1 MKLLLMLGTLGR
13 LLILSLTLA
22 PWLSAQ
28 DRSIASTAPKVV
40 STPIYITHVT
50 VIDIESGKE
59 DRDRTV
65 IISGNRILDV
75 KDAKQGKTPAGAKV
89 VAGTG
94 KYLIPGLWDMHV
106 HMRGSIKGSTPNF
119 SKENEAML
127 PLYLANGVTGVRE
140 MGGDLVDLVLQWR
153 SEVESS
159 KRVAPRIV
167 TSGPKLDGAKPLWPG
182 SIAITTPEEA
192 RAAVQRVKAMGV
204 DFVKVYDMKPNIPHD
219 AYLALLDEAKR
230 QHLPVTGHVPLT
242 VTVAEVSDAGQ
253 NIEHSR
259 FVLPGCVRNEK
270 QLNADRLANRIS
282 GDNYYTALVDG
293 YSPEMAE
300 ALFSRFAANRTWVTP
315 TLAILH
321 MLAYED
327 QQRWDQAPRRK
338 YLMPRVLASWTDRA
352 DTSAP
357 LTPQETALQFSYR
370 KKGFPQLLESV
381 RMMHKAGVSL
391 LAGTDTGA
399 SNENMFPGFSLHDEL
414 AFLVEAGLTPLEAL
428 QCATLNP
435 AKWLNRLDTMGTVAP
450 GKLADLV
457 LLNADP
463 LKDIHNTTKIS
474 EVFLGGKEFD
484 RAALDQMS
492 TSTKAAAKAAST
504 K

>member
-1 MKLLLMLGTLGR
+1 MIRKTSS
-13 LLILSLTLA
+13 LLILTLA
-22 PWLSAQ
+22 TWLSAQ
-28 DRSIASTAPKVV
+28 DRPILPAAPNVV
-40 STPIYITHVT
+40 STLIYITHVT
-50 VIDIESGKE
+50 VIDTKSGKE
-59 DRDRTV
+59 DRDRTI
-65 IISGNRILDV
+65 IISSNRISDI
-75 KDAKQGKTPAGAKV
+75 KDAAEVKAPAGAKV
-89 VAGTG
+89 VDATG

-119 SKENEAML
+119 VKENEAML

-140 MGGDLVDLVLQWR
+140 MGGDLVDVVLQWR
-153 SEVESS
+153 SEVEGGS
-159 KRVAPRIV
+159 RLAPRIA
-167 TSGPKLDGAKPLWPG
+167 TSGPKLDGAKPMWRG

-204 DFVKVYDMKPNIPHD
+204 DFVKVYDTRPNIPHD
-219 AYLALLDEAKR
+219 ALLALLDETKR
-230 QHLPVTGHVPLT
+230 QRLPVTGHVPLT

-253 NIEHSR
+253 SIEHSR

-270 QLNADRLANRIS
+270 ELNADRLANRITAVDYS
-282 GDNYYTALVDG
+282 TALVDG
-293 YSPEMAE
+293 YNAEIAE

-327 QQRWDQAPRRK
+327 QERWDQDSRRK
-338 YLMPRVLASWTDRA
+338 YLMPRILATWNDRA

-357 LTPQETALQFSYR
+357 LTPKETALIFSYR
-370 KKGFPQLLESV
+370 KKGFLNLLESV
-381 RMMHKAGVSL
+381 RLMHKAGVSL

-414 AFLVEAGLTPLEAL
+414 GYLVEAGLTPLEAL
-428 QCATLNP
+428 QCATLNA
-435 AKWLNRLDTMGTVAP
+435 AKWLNRLDTLGTVEQ

-457 LLNADP
+457 LLDADP

-484 RAALDQMS
+484 HAALDEMLRNAE
-492 TSTKAAAKAAST
+492 AAAKSAAPQ
-504 K
+504 